1 MCIFVK
7 QVHIS
12 WTFLL
17 YKAIKQVIRLNW
29 EAHKPH
35 TELNTIH
42 DIWSGDTLH
51 KDADL
56 QTNRF
61 LALGIS
67 TYCVTL
73 FKSSKSTLWPV
84 YFVIQNLPP
93 EVHFKGENIIL
104 CGIWQGTC
112 WYMEVDVDD

>member
-17 YKAIKQVIRLNW
+17 FKAIKQVIGLNW

-61 LALGIS
+61 LALGI
-67 TYCVTL
+67 
-73 FKSSKSTLWPV
+73 
-84 YFVIQNLPP
+84 LPTVSHCLSLVSLP
-93 EVHFKGENIIL
+93 FGQ
-104 CGIWQGTC
+104 CTS
-112 WYMEVDVDD
+112 